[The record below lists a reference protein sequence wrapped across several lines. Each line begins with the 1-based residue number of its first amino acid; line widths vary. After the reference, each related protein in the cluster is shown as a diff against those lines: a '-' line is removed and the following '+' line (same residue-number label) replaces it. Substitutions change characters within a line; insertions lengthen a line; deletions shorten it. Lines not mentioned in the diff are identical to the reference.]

1 MNNLTCI
8 EGLKPFWRT
17 PSRYKILY
25 GGRGSG
31 KSFSAATHVMMSA
44 REVKLNILCLRQL
57 QNSIRQ
63 SIYTLIKD
71 LIYQANVQD
80 EFEFTIAEIRHK
92 HTGSTFKFMGI
103 SRNVDEIKSTENIDI
118 CYIEEAHALT
128 KDQWDVINP
137 TIRKQDSE
145 IIILFNPQHRMDFVF
160 QNFIERELADSIVRK
175 INYDENPFLSDTML
189 KVIEEEKAHDLEE
202 YNHIY
207 LGVPREGDDR
217 ALFAYS
223 DIETSMNGDMS
234 GADQSGVY
242 SIACDVARYGR
253 DKSVTSKRNGFVVSD
268 LQTYKDYSTMEFAT
282 VISNEY
288 GRGQAPDAVMVD
300 TIGVG
305 AGVYDKLLQ
314 MGIRGCVEA
323 NVSMK
328 AEELKVYQNKRAE
341 MYFNLKKFVENGG
354 KLPNDKELKEE
365 LLALRY
371 FYNNTSGKIQL
382 ISKDDLK
389 EILGRSPDKS
399 DSVALHFFRKVR
411 PMSMRNTDNQRGG
424 SSNDWNVYDR

>member
-1 MNNLTCI
+1 MSNLTCI
-8 EGLKPFWRT
+8 EGLKPFWST
-17 PSRYKILY
+17 PSRLKVLY

-31 KSFSAATHVMMSA
+31 KSYSAATHVMMSS

-71 LIYQANVQD
+71 LIYQMGIQR
-80 EFEFTIAEIRHK
+80 EFTFTISEIRHDR
-92 HTGSTFKFMGI
+92 TGSTFKFMGI

-118 CYIEEAHALT
+118 CYIEEAHALS

-137 TIRKQDSE
+137 TIRKEHSE
-145 IIILFNPQHRMDFVF
+145 IIILFNPQHRNDFVF
-160 QNFIERELADSIVRK
+160 QNFIEKPSRNSIIRK
-175 INYDENPFLSDTML
+175 INYDENPYLSDTMMNVIQEE
-189 KVIEEEKAHDLEE
+189 KEKDIEEYE
-202 YNHIY
+202 HIY

-223 DIETSMNGDMS
+223 DIESAMDGDFV
-234 GADQSGVY
+234 GVDDMGVETL
-242 SIACDVARYGR
+242 AVDVARYGK
-253 DKSVTSKRNGFVVSD
+253 DKSVITKRRGFKIYG
-268 LQTYKDYSTMEFAT
+268 LKEYKGYSTTELAT
-282 VISNEY
+282 VVDNEY
-288 GRGQAPDAVMVD
+288 RTRPFDGVAVD

-314 MGIRGCVEA
+314 MGVRGLIEG

-328 AEELKVYQNKRAE
+328 AEELKVYQNKRSE
-341 MYFNLKKFVENGG
+341 MYFMLREFVARGG

-365 LLALRY
+365 LLAIKY
-371 FYNNTSGKIQL
+371 FYNQASGKIQL

-389 EILGRSPDKS
+389 EELGRSPDKS
-399 DSVALHFFRKVR
+399 DSVALHFFSKVR
-411 PMSMRNTDNQRGG
+411 PQSMRMQG
-424 SSNDWNVYDR
+424 SIQAQMGSAW

>member
-1 MNNLTCI
+1 MSKITCI

-17 PSRYKILY
+17 PSRYKVLY

-31 KSFSAATHVMMSA
+31 KSYSAATHVMMASRA
-44 REVKLNILCLRQL
+44 VKLNILCLRQL

-71 LIYQANVQD
+71 LIYSEGIQD

-92 HTGSTFKFMGI
+92 ETGSIFKFMGI

-118 CYIEEAHALT
+118 CYIEEAHALN
-128 KDQWDVINP
+128 KEQWDIINP
-137 TIRKQDSE
+137 TIRKEHSE

-160 QNFIERELADSIVRK
+160 QQFVEKPPKDAIVRK

-189 KVIEEEKAHDLEE
+189 AVIEEEKQKDIEE

-207 LGVPREGDDR
+207 LGEPREGDDR
-217 ALFAYS
+217 SLFAYT
-223 DIETSMNGDMS
+223 DIENAMNGDLS
-234 GADQSGVY
+234 GVDQTGVY
-242 SIACDVARYGR
+242 SIGCDVARYGK
-253 DKSVTSKRNGFVVSD
+253 DKSVTSERNGHRIHN
-268 LQTYKDYSTMEFAT
+268 LKDYNNYSTMEFAT
-282 VISNEY
+282 VINNDY
-288 GRGQAPDAVMVD
+288 HRGVIPDAVFVD

-314 MGIRGCVEA
+314 MGVRGVVEA
-323 NVSMK
+323 NASMK
-328 AEELKVYQNKRAE
+328 PENIKVYQNKRAE
-341 MYFNLKKFVENGG
+341 MYFGLKEFVERGG
-354 KLPNDKELKEE
+354 KLPNDKDLKEE

-371 FYNNTSGKIQL
+371 FYNNTTGKIQI

-411 PMSMRNTDNQRGG
+411 PMNMRGNQYQQQGK
-424 SSNDWNVYDR
+424 SNNWSVYD

>member
-17 PSRYKILY
+17 PSRIKVLY

-31 KSFSAATHVMMSA
+31 KSYSAATHVMMAS
-44 REVKLNILCLRQL
+44 REVTLNILCLRQL

-71 LIYQANVQD
+71 LIFQAGLQD
-80 EFEFTIAEIRHK
+80 EFQFTIAEIRHLK
-92 HTGSTFKFMGI
+92 TKSTFKFMGI

-128 KDQWDVINP
+128 KDQWDVISP
-137 TIRKQDSE
+137 TIRKEHSE
-145 IIILFNPQHRMDFVF
+145 IIVLFNPQHRNDFVF
-160 QNFIERELADSIVRK
+160 QQFVEHPSKNSIVRK
-175 INYDENPFLSDTML
+175 INYDENPYLSETM
-189 KVIEEEKAHDLEE
+189 KAVINEEKERDLEE

-217 ALFAYS
+217 SLFAYS
-223 DIETSMNGDMS
+223 DIESSMDGDMV
-234 GADQSGVY
+234 GVDCTGVY
-242 SIACDVARYGR
+242 SIAADVARYGR
-253 DKSVTSKRNGFVVSD
+253 DKSVTSKREGYRIYALNE
-268 LQTYKDYSTMEFAT
+268 YKNYNTMEFAT
-282 VISNEY
+282 VISNDY
-288 GRGQAPDAVMVD
+288 GRGQQPDAVFVD

-305 AGVYDKLLQ
+305 AGVFDKLKQ
-314 MGIRGCVEA
+314 MGVMGTIEA

-328 AEELKVYQNKRAE
+328 AEEVKVYQNKRAE

-365 LLALRY
+365 LLALKY
-371 FYNNTSGKIQL
+371 FYNPTSGKIQL

-389 EILGRSPDKS
+389 EELGRSPDKS
-399 DSVALHFFRKVR
+399 DSVALHFFRRVR
-411 PMSMRNTDNQRGG
+411 PLSMRNTRHMQGG
-424 SSNDWNVYDR
+424 STNEWNVYD

>member
-1 MNNLTCI
+1 MNSLTCI

-17 PSRYKILY
+17 PSRYKVLY

-31 KSFSAATHVMMSA
+31 KSYSAATHVMMAS

-71 LIYQANVQD
+71 LIYQANLQD

-92 HTGSTFKFMGI
+92 HTKSAFKFMGI

-128 KDQWDVINP
+128 KEQWDIINP
-137 TIRKQDSE
+137 TIRKEHSE

-160 QNFIERELADSIVRK
+160 QNFIERELKDSIVRK
-175 INYDENPFLSDTML
+175 INYDENPYLSDTMQ
-189 KVIEEEKAHDLEE
+189 KVIEDEKAHDLEE

-207 LGVPREGDDR
+207 LGTPREGDDR
-217 ALFAYS
+217 SLFAYT
-223 DIETSMNGDMS
+223 DIETSMNGDLS
-234 GADQSGVY
+234 GADRTGVY
-242 SIACDVARYGR
+242 SLGCDVARYGR
-253 DKSVTSKRNGFVVSD
+253 DKSVISERHGFVISN
-268 LQTYKDYSTMEFAT
+268 LQTFKDYNTMEFAT
-282 VISNEY
+282 VINNAAM
-288 GRGQAPDAVMVD
+288 RGQAPDAVFVD

-305 AGVYDKLLQ
+305 AGVYDKLKQ
-314 MGIRGCVEA
+314 MGVRGCFEA

-328 AEELKVYQNKRAE
+328 AEEVKVYQNKRAE
-341 MYFNLKKFVENGG
+341 MYFNLKKFIESGG
-354 KLPNDKELKEE
+354 KIPNDKELKEE

-371 FYNNTSGKIQL
+371 FFNATSGKIQL
-382 ISKDDLK
+382 IGKDDLK

-399 DSVALHFFRKVR
+399 DSVALHFFRRVR
-411 PMSMRNTDNQRGG
+411 PMSMRNSQQGQAHGNTTDW
-424 SSNDWNVYDR
+424 DIF